1 MKGEENADELG
12 NFEEISS
19 DSNISANTES
29 QSCSVYESFA
39 SSEFSI
45 SSVETEDS
53 DENSKITEFQ
63 RLDSINDVISLL
75 EEEPVIPVNHQ
86 QKKILDELSE
96 LAKISLENS
105 LEISQELS
113 KQDVQSNQEQLPFGI
128 SFRDEIEC
136 LVNTTKKIEQYTFGK
151 QLGFGA
157 YGIVYQATNDVGQE
171 VAVKIQ
177 KLTEQSEKEVEFMN
191 QLQHNN
197 ILHLLD
203 TFIINNRYDFTVTE
217 LAEDGTLED
226 LMFST
231 KLDEPTIAKYVISIL
246 EGLKY
251 LDEKEIA
258 WMDLKP
264 ANILLKNGQVKLMDF
279 GMSLYHSEI
288 EDKELIMGTPHYIAP
303 EMGITGK
310 PHKRSDIWSLGITII
325 YMLTNTLPYD
335 DLSGINAVN
344 AIAEYGVQIPVE
356 NVSQD
361 LRSFL
366 SIVLTTDPE
375 KRPSAETLLYHPW
388 IQRYL

>member
-1 MKGEENADELG
+1 MKEEENAVELG